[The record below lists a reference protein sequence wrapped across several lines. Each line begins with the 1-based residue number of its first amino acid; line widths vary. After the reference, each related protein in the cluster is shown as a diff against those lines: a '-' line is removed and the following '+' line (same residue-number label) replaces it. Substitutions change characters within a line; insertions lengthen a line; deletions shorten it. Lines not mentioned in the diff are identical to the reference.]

1 MGGIG
6 KRVRFWYNGNTHQR
20 DWNPLAARAERSA
33 KMQEIMTDH
42 QFDAILKMA
51 IKIVEASKSR
61 EDAIQSLREILDDNQ
76 RQ

>member
-1 MGGIG
+1 
-6 KRVRFWYNGNTHQR
+6 
-20 DWNPLAARAERSA
+20 
-33 KMQEIMTDH
+33 MQEIMTDH